1 MGCKFCV
8 VVLGLMMWAVV
19 NLDLAASVDQNMSNS
34 ITNATTNAA
43 TSTNITTGASKETTT
58 VANTTVA
65 PTNKSITT
73 VITTTTKSGGCGI
86 YQWNG
91 RMSMFLH
98 VLLFGAIFSIL
109 VSAI

>member
-1 MGCKFCV
+1 MACKFCV
-8 VVLGLMMWAVV
+8 VVLGLMIWAVV
-19 NLDLAASVDQNMSNS
+19 NLDLAASAVQTNS
-34 ITNATTNAA
+34 TTNATVDATN
-43 TSTNITTGASKETTT
+43 STNITTTVSIVTTT
-58 VANTTVA
+58 VANTTLA
-65 PTNKSITT
+65 ATNGSVTT
-73 VITTTTKSGGCGI
+73 VMTTTTKSSASGI